1 VIEGLFLDME
11 PLVRKVVFCAA
22 DWLSLAKLHLHTES
36 TLRLL
41 RQRTRR
47 YGQLT
52 RKLVAEC
59 KKYKLRET
67 PREKTVRLRRVA
79 TSTATS
85 TAKPPAQ
92 TAKGKGKSTVPPGGG
107 GLDIPDTVEKGALE
121 KEAKTDTIKHHLME
135 HTPEGI
141 EYWGT
146 TPSYSSS
153 IVSFHLVASSVLR

>member
-47 YGQLT
+47 YGQL
-52 RKLVAEC
+52 
-59 KKYKLRET
+59 